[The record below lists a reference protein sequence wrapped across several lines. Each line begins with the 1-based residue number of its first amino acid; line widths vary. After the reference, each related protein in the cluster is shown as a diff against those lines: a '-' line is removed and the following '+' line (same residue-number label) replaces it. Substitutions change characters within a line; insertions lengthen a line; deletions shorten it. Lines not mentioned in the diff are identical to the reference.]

1 MVVVE
6 DEELDMPP
14 EMCDEDPWAEPAEP
28 DIEAEPPE
36 MEVEEPDMEAEP
48 PDMEAEDEEPSTWA
62 RARTLCMTSGLLKT
76 S

>member
-1 MVVVE
+1 
-6 DEELDMPP
+6 
-14 EMCDEDPWAEPAEP
+14 MCDEDPWAEPEEP
-28 DIEAEPPE
+28 DMEAEPPE
-36 MEVEEPDMEAEP
+36 MEVEE

>member
-1 MVVVE
+1 MVE

-14 EMCDEDPWAEPAEP
+14 EMCDEDPWAEP
-28 DIEAEPPE
+28 D
-36 MEVEEPDMEAEP
+36 EPDMEAEP

-76 S
+76 SCVLDSSASS